1 VARAA
6 LGAYHRDVRN
16 PSTTATMKAILKGNA
31 GATWLA
37 AFSVLL
43 ATLSLGAAFYQN
55 FIYTQLIRVVQSNVA
70 RTEYNRACRD
80 LIESYFQV
88 KLKLGLIARAAER
101 EGARNGAGA
110 DAMLEVE
117 AANAISRFAALGTYL
132 ANFQNEDTRY
142 QYTQLSWTLEKI
154 LPLARNTAASEL
166 AKLFEPADKLF
177 AAMNEDCVRTAKVAP
192 L

>member
-1 VARAA
+1 
-6 LGAYHRDVRN
+6 
-16 PSTTATMKAILKGNA
+16 MKANLKATN

-37 AFSVLL
+37 GFSILL

-55 FIYTQLIRVVQSNVA
+55 YIYTQLIRVVQSNVA

-80 LIESYFQV
+80 LIEAYFQV
-88 KLKLGLIARAAER
+88 KLKVGLIARTAER
-101 EGARNGAGA
+101 EGGRNSGGA

-132 ANFQNEDTRY
+132 ANFQSEDTRY

-166 AKLFEPADKLF
+166 GKLFESADKLF
-177 AAMNEDCVRTAKVAP
+177 AAMNDDCVRTARVAP